1 VLTGALNAG
10 AAGAVAVSARG
21 GTVIVQDPA
30 DALYPDMPSHA
41 IAADPSAQIAPLAE
55 IPAIVDR
62 LTRGP
67 VTRLA
72 LA

>member
-1 VLTGALNAG
+1 
-10 AAGAVAVSARG
+10 
-21 GTVIVQDPA
+21 VIVQDPA